1 MSKKLTKDLIVQKIR
16 SDRLGSIKNL
26 NLWGANLDDVSL
38 IQEMPSLE
46 IVSLSINSIRSLKAF
61 SGLPYLR
68 ELYLRKNMIAD
79 LNEIKYL
86 TDCDNLRILWLSEN
100 PICDNPNYR
109 NIVISVLPQLAKLD
123 DIMITDEERNKA
135 DKILLQNNNISDY
148 EDDEQMDNYENDDK
162 YNNNNYNNKNNYNN
176 NNFRN
181 NNNNSNNYNKNNNNN
196 SNNYN
201 NNNYNDENIH
211 RGNKRRISEE
221 KYNKNIKDKYNKIYD
236 DDYDRNYNEDLS
248 QSHQIKR
255 TPTYQQKNLN
265 EDMRREENNYK
276 EGFKRHQSSNM
287 IKGNY
292 YKNDEM
298 FNDNSNKF
306 RDRDFNDY
314 NDYNDYN
321 YKKNNNNRNGNKS
334 NILNCVLL
342 LLKELNRNEL
352 NIVKRE
358 IDRENNN

>member
-176 NNFRN
+176 NN
-181 NNNNSNNYNKNNNNN
+181 
-196 SNNYN
+196 
-201 NNNYNDENIH
+201 YNDENIH

-248 QSHQIKR
+248 QSHQVKR